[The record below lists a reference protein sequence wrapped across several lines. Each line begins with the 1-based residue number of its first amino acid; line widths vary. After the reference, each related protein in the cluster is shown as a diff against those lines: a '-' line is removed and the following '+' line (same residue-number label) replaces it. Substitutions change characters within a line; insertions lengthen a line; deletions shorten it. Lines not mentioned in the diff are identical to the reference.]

1 MKRIR
6 MKDRRRQGGFEI
18 CRCLGASSGCS
29 GGFETCSGGFE
40 IRRFLGAAL
49 LFLSLLALTACQPED
64 DADSSQGTITIT
76 RIEAGIE
83 GMGTATTTRVFTE
96 NETTGYTGAEKTSFV
111 AKDVIHLIVA
121 DKDNDAPKCYSCAK
135 LNDQGTW
142 DISPAITLKGGDEK
156 IIAFYNNV
164 KDPYEDA
171 DKALGGAYEE
181 SNDASPGDVLIAD
194 GGNGQEGSGGS
205 VTISNGVLTL
215 SFVHQHA
222 LICVSSI
229 DNHLGTGYDVIGISA
244 HITSSSQGSCDIPLI
259 TDGSG
264 GWQCIANGYY
274 ETCSFYN
281 LKSFT
286 VTLGTGTTAAG
297 SLTVNVS
304 SYINGGFFTDHR
316 DLYSNDRYTY
326 HLTLLPGSATAI
338 LQDED
343 QGPAWTDA
351 RRDPTV
357 PAGYIPIY
365 TVRDLEKIGA
375 QDGSGNPKAEVN
387 GYTYTTTDDSNGTDL
402 TFRNDAKYILMA
414 DIDLAAT
421 PAAGT
426 PAKSGTAD
434 GANWTPIG
442 GAGNFSGYF
451 NGNGHTIKGMRVAVS
466 DDNAGFFDNLYGA
479 TIYNLHIEGA
489 TVTGTNTNGKWI
501 CVGALA
507 GNVYHSSIAL
517 CSATDCRVTSTGDAG
532 GLIGNNIDSYLTRC
546 HATNCAV
553 TSFKIAGGLTGSN
566 DNGSILA
573 ACYSTNCNASS
584 SDANSYTH
592 TGGLSGYNNGTT
604 FYGCY
609 VTGAKVTAANS
620 GDHIG
625 ALAGYLNSG
634 NGNGYFAC
642 TVVSCY
648 ALTGDGSTLGG
659 DGGGSFEASKLIG
672 EIHKSST
679 PISTVLACI
688 SPLEEDGSSSGG
700 SSEPTGYGI
709 TYCGAGY
716 SPLTSSDALTA
727 SGSPGYAILPTDV
740 STVISTDGALDVK
753 KRKWAVA
760 GIWGTLPTDDA
771 GSKIPPHIL
780 WSYDGGD

>member
-6 MKDRRRQGGFEI
+6 MKDRRRQGGFDI
-18 CRCLGASSGCS
+18 RRCCAASSGCS
-29 GGFETCSGGFE
+29 GGFETSSGGFE

-49 LFLSLLALTACQPED
+49 LFLSLLALTACQDED
-64 DADSSQGTITIT
+64 DADGSQGTITIT

-83 GMGTATTTRVFTE
+83 AMGTATTTRVFTE
-96 NETTGYTGAEKTSFV
+96 NETTGYTGAEKTGFV
-111 AKDVIHLIVA
+111 AGDVIHLIAVTSS
-121 DKDNDAPKCYSCAK
+121 NGTPKRYSRAI
-135 LNDQGTW
+135 LNDKGTW
-142 DISPAITLKGGDEK
+142 DINPALTLKGDNET
-156 IIAFYNNV
+156 ITAFYNNV

-181 SNDASPGDVLIAD
+181 SADPSPDDVLIAD
-194 GGNGQEGSGGS
+194 GNS
-205 VTISNGVLTL
+205 VTISNSTL
-215 SFVHQHA
+215 AISFEHQHA
-222 LICVSSI
+222 LVCISSI
-229 DNHLGTGYDVIGISA
+229 DNYLGVKITKISA
-244 HITSSSQGSCDIPLI
+244 YVKRSSNYGDNGEAIPLI
-259 TDGSG
+259 SSDNDE
-264 GWQCIANGYY
+264 WQCIANGYNENCISY
-274 ETCSFYN
+274 HLY
-281 LKSFT
+281 SFT
-286 VTLGTGTTAAG
+286 VTFENDV
-297 SLTVNVS
+297 SITVSVKGNAIYES
-304 SYINGGFFTDHR
+304 KRLISGQ
-316 DLYSNDRYTY
+316 RYTY
-326 HLTLLPGSATAI
+326 RLTLLPGSATATEVDI
-338 LQDED
+338 
-343 QGPAWTDA
+343 QGPTWTDA

-375 QDGSGNPKAEVN
+375 QDGSDIPKAEVN
-387 GYTYTTTDDSNGTDL
+387 GYTYTTTDDSDGTPL

-489 TVTGTNTNGKWI
+489 TVTGTNTGGKWI

-553 TSFKIAGGLTGSN
+553 TSVRIAGGLTGSN
-566 DNGSILA
+566 NNGSILA

-584 SDANSYTH
+584 SDLSIYTR

-634 NGNGYFAC
+634 NGNGNFAC

-672 EIHKSST
+672 EIHKSSTSTST